1 MNSDKETEMIIKLVN
16 ILDGLETLG
25 EEAMR
30 ADLSS
35 FVSAK
40 NPEIE
45 DFLREKAIEFAKRKI
60 SITYLITDVA
70 DGAIL
75 GYFTLTHKSVILNG
89 EGLSRTFQKRLAM
102 FSRLDRDTGN
112 YVVSAFLL
120 SKLGKNYAIEE
131 NRRISGKTMMKLV
144 NDVLLDVQR
153 RIGGGVLY
161 LDCED
166 TLKLKNFYKG
176 ENFKEFA
183 DRFSLEDERKYIQ
196 FMRFL

>member
-1 MNSDKETEMIIKLVN
+1 MNIGVTN
-16 ILDGLETLG
+16 ILDELELSG
-25 EEAMR
+25 EANLR
-30 ADLSS
+30 KDLSL
-35 FVSAK
+35 FLCEK

-45 DFLREKAIEFAKRKI
+45 EFIREKAIDFAKRKL
-60 SITYLITDVA
+60 SITYLILDTDSGV
-70 DGAIL
+70 IL

-89 EGLSRTFQKRLAM
+89 EGLSKTFQKRLAA
-102 FSRLDRDTGN
+102 FSRLDKDTGN

-120 SKLGKNYAIEE
+120 AQLGKNYAVEASG
-131 NRRISGKTMMKLV
+131 RISGKQMMKFV
-144 NDVLLDVQR
+144 NDILLDIQR

-166 TLKLKNFYKG
+166 NPKLKNFYVS

-183 DRFSLEDERKYIQ
+183 DRFSSEDERKYIQ

>member
-1 MNSDKETEMIIKLVN
+1 MEIRVIN
-16 ILDGLETLG
+16 ILDGVEELG
-25 EEAMR
+25 EEAMKS
-30 ADLSS
+30 DLSYFES
-35 FVSAK
+35 EK

-45 DFLREKAIEFAKRKI
+45 EFIREKAIEFAKRKL

-75 GYFTLTHKSVILNG
+75 GYFTLTHKSVILSG
-89 EGLSRTFQKRLAM
+89 EGLSRTFQKKLA
-102 FSRLDRDTGN
+102 FFARRDRDTGN

-120 SKLGKNYAIEE
+120 AQLGKNYAVKPD
-131 NRRISGKTMMKLV
+131 RRISGKRMLEIV
-144 NDVLLDVQR
+144 NTILLDVQR

-166 TLKLKNFYKG
+166 NPKLKSFYSG

-183 DRFSLEDERKYIQ
+183 DRFSSEDERKYIQ

>member
-120 SKLGKNYAIEE
+120 AQLGKNYAIEE
-131 NRRISGKTMMKLV
+131 NRRISGKAMMKLV

-166 TLKLKNFYKG
+166 TQKLKNFYKG

>member
-120 SKLGKNYAIEE
+120 AQLGKNYAIEE